1 MKLIIPSALAAALVS
16 PASATCA
23 IRGNNAAATIMTDN
37 GCFPGPTG
45 GDSSSSDACSDLREA
60 ARICKIFIGINY
72 SSWCGRG
79 APFIDT
85 LKSSCANAVR
95 YLDGEDS
102 GAEEEAYFW
111 DGSGD
116 EEDEDAPVLAV
127 DTANTYQRGARCGKY
142 TAGTAAAQAGVNIV
156 NKLWLDSGKDCR
168 YATRQ
173 FSSDVQSALNAEFPN
188 NCRDTGAFDA
198 NASGVRSGQNYMNRI
213 ISDCSQPVPRPT
225 RPPQTRGC
233 SKGNPDY
240 DQGVRITTNLKI
252 SCPFVD
258 FADISIQEELAKINA
273 NNCVRRGAYAE
284 FDKIKRGCGKS
295 GKQKVLEME

>member
-16 PASATCA
+16 PASASCA
-23 IRGNNAAATIMTDN
+23 IRGNNAATRILGNN
-37 GCFPGPTG
+37 GCFPPPSG
-45 GDSSSSDACSDLREA
+45 SASSSDDCNNLSDAE
-60 ARICKIFIGINY
+60 RICKIYIDNNY
-72 SSWCGRG
+72 SSWCYGDDV
-79 APFIDT
+79 PSLSS
-85 LKSSCANAVR
+85 LKRKCWNNVQL
-95 YLDGEDS
+95 LDEEDS
-102 GAEEEAYFW
+102 GAEEEANFW
-111 DGSGD
+111 EDSGD

-127 DTANTYQRGARCGKY
+127 DTANTYLRASCGKY